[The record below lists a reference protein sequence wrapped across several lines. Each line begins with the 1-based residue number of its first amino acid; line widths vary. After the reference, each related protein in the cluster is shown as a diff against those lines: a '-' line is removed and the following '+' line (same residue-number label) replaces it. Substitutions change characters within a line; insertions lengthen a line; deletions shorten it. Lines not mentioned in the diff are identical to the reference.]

1 MNALEARLFMVES
14 RIRNEENSR
23 HEQSENLKREIE
35 YLKHSNLSVTSK
47 VPIAL
52 TPAEIGPQFQSRNYN
67 SGKIRT
73 KKKVGRNPKLNR
85 VTELDTALRNNTSQ
99 MEMTKIYRD
108 YSPNNYTAGSKHRM
122 GSRPVSSSAIREYKE
137 IMFKTLQIDST
148 QNLYKRKNNEESK
161 L

>member
-14 RIRNEENSR
+14 RLRSEENSR

-35 YLKHSNLSVTSK
+35 YLKHSNLNVTSK

-52 TPAEIGPQFQSRNYN
+52 KQSEIGPQFQSRNYN

-73 KKKVGRNPKLNR
+73 KKRVGRNPKLNK
-85 VTELDTALRNNTSQ
+85 VTELDAALRNNTSQ

-108 YSPNNYTAGSKHRM
+108 YSPNNYKAKHKM
-122 GSRPVSSSAIREYKE
+122 GPRPVSSSAIREYKE
-137 IMFKTLQIDST
+137 IMFKTLQIDSS
-148 QNLYKRKNNEESK
+148 QNLYKPKNNEERK